1 MTVIN
6 VAPSVYYEAA
16 TICSAAAVA
25 FFDAVTTQFREL
37 ALNTPDMAGSIGD
50 GKVWAGSYDEQT
62 TETYLLFKS
71 LIGAIDNYS
80 DILIEAGYNYAVA
93 DYDGNGPAPERPAT
107 PQPALT
113 VCPAM
118 PPSAGGPG
126 NGLVDDGL
134 DLAAQIGVPIP
145 DGNADKL
152 AKAAGCWNALAI
164 GEATANL
171 PAELERAAVLF
182 QEVTAPDVSFIDED
196 LRELKSSAED
206 LLTTFADLA
215 AACRDQEA
223 AHRKLRAELAAVLE
237 EFAADIGKEIL
248 VTVALSVAASV
259 VSFGMGSAA
268 VAAIRAGKFAT
279 KVKHYVDK
287 LRKVM
292 DVFKLKTAVI
302 LQKPASGSRQKLQ
315 RILDLV
321 KKRGDDTG
329 NKKPDVPDIKT
340 PAPGSTEDS
349 VNKKL
354 THYLLNQDHPVGG
367 PKAKWFEQALGFTK
381 DNQADLEKQIKFNP
395 ETAVETGTTQYGTK
409 YNQTIPIVGA
419 NGKTIEVNFAWIKN
433 EDGVVRLVTA
443 IPTKK

>member
-1 MTVIN
+1 MTAIN

-25 FFDAVTTQFREL
+25 FFEAVTTQFGEL
-37 ALNTPDMAGSIGD
+37 ARHTTDMAGSIGD
-50 GKVWAGSYDEQT
+50 GKVWAGSYDQQT
-62 TETYLLFKS
+62 TETYLLFES

-80 DILIEAGYNYAVA
+80 DILIEAGYNYALA
-93 DYDGNGPAPERPAT
+93 DYDGNGPAPQRPAT

-113 VCPAM
+113 VCPVM

-145 DGNADKL
+145 DGDADKL
-152 AKAAGCWNALAI
+152 AKAAGCWNTLAT
-164 GEATANL
+164 GQATANL
-171 PAELERAAVLF
+171 PAELERAAGLF

-215 AACRDQEA
+215 TACRDQEA
-223 AHRKLRAELAAVLE
+223 AHRKLRADLAAVLT
-237 EFAADIGKEIL
+237 EFAEDIGKEIL

-279 KVKHYVDK
+279 KVKHYVDR

-292 DVFKLKTAVI
+292 DTVKLKTVVT
-302 LQKPASGSRQKLQ
+302 LQKSVPSSRQKLQ
-315 RILDLV
+315 RIIDLTKKHGDEAKKTKMTPEQIRARVQQIGDEVKSRPKGSEPRNPEYLAAKLSELGLDHDEAVEATIQATEIAFGANSGTAPAIGGGTALLPRSAHHELV
-321 KKRGDDTG
+321 MII
-329 NKKPDVPDIKT
+329 KPD
-340 PAPGSTEDS
+340 GS
-349 VNKKL
+349 V
-354 THYLLNQDHPVGG
+354 V
-367 PKAKWFEQALGFTK
+367 AAR
-381 DNQADLEKQIKFNP
+381 
-395 ETAVETGTTQYGTK
+395 
-409 YNQTIPIVGA
+409 
-419 NGKTIEVNFAWIKN
+419 GK
-433 EDGVVRLVTA
+433 VTDFVDY
-443 IPTKK
+443 